1 MPKEPVAD
9 MAAPTRGGSGQD
21 EAYVR
26 FVRVRKTYDGETLVV
41 RDFDLDVARGEF
53 LTLLG
58 PSGSGKTTC
67 LMMLAGFE
75 AVTEGEIVLDG
86 RPINNVPPYRREI
99 GVVFQNYAL
108 FPHMTVSE
116 NLAFPL
122 EVRKASRAEI
132 EARISKALD
141 MVQLS
146 GFEHRRPAQLS
157 GGQQQRVAVARAL
170 VFEPKLVLM
179 DEPLGALDKQLREQM
194 QYEVKHL
201 HERLGVT
208 VVYVTHDQSEALTMS
223 NRIAVMHHGSIQ
235 QVATPQDLY
244 ERPHSAF
251 VAQFIGESNRIRGT
265 VRAVNGHTCV
275 VAVAGGEVRALAVRI
290 TGVGAAST
298 LSLRPERVL
307 IDPSPERCP
316 NVFDARVE
324 ELIYHGDHTR
334 MRVLACGC
342 DDFII
347 KVPNAAG
354 ERALA
359 VGETIRIG
367 WHLED
372 CRALDAA

>member
-1 MPKEPVAD
+1 VQ
-9 MAAPTRGGSGQD
+9 T

-26 FVRVRKTYDGETLVV
+26 FLDVAKTYDGETLVV

-75 AVTEGEIVLDG
+75 SVTHGQIVLDG
-86 RPINNVPPYRREI
+86 RPINNVPAHKRDI

-108 FPHMTVSE
+108 FPHMTVNE

-122 EVRKASRAEI
+122 EVRKASPTEI
-132 EARISKALD
+132 EARTKKALD

-146 GFEHRRPAQLS
+146 GFGQRRPAQLS

-194 QYEVKHL
+194 QYEIKHL

-223 NRIAVMHHGSIQ
+223 HRIAVLNHGAIQ

-244 ERPHSAF
+244 ERPENAF
-251 VAQFIGESNRIRGT
+251 VARFIGENNRLLGT
-265 VRAVNGHTCV
+265 VREVDGRTCL
-275 VAVAGGEVRALAVRI
+275 VAVEGGEVRALAVRVAGI
-290 TGVGAAST
+290 GSRST

-334 MRVLACGC
+334 TRVRACGC
-342 DDFII
+342 DEFII

-354 ERALA
+354 QIHLE
-359 VGETIRIG
+359 VGAAIKIG
-367 WHLED
+367 WHVED
-372 CRALDAA
+372 CRALDVP

>member
-1 MPKEPVAD
+1 MKS
-9 MAAPTRGGSGQD
+9 GGVVPL

-26 FVRVRKTYDGETLVV
+26 FVDVQKTYDGETLVV

-75 AVTEGEIVLDG
+75 SVTHGEIVLDG
-86 RPINNVPPYRREI
+86 RSINNAPPHKRDI
-99 GVVFQNYAL
+99 GVVFQDYAL
-108 FPHMTVSE
+108 FPHMTVNE
-116 NLAFPL
+116 NVAFPL
-122 EVRKASRAEI
+122 EVRKVARADI
-132 EARISKALD
+132 EARTRRALE

-146 GFEHRRPAQLS
+146 GFGHRRPAQLS

-179 DEPLGALDKQLREQM
+179 DEPLGALDKQMREQM

-208 VVYVTHDQSEALTMS
+208 VVYVTHDQTEALTMS
-223 NRIAVMHHGSIQ
+223 NRIAVIEHGAIQ

-244 ERPHSAF
+244 DRPENAF
-251 VAQFIGESNRIRGT
+251 VAQFIGENNRLSGT
-265 VRAVNGHTCV
+265 VREVSGPTCV
-275 VAVAGGEVRALAVRI
+275 VVVEGGEVRALAVN
-290 TGVGAAST
+290 VGGIGSSST

-307 IDPSPERCP
+307 IDPSPECCP

-334 MRVLACGC
+334 VRVRTCGC
-342 DDFII
+342 ADFVI
-347 KVPNAAG
+347 KLPNAAA
-354 ERALA
+354 RVQVM
-359 VGETIRIG
+359 VGQHIKIG
-367 WHLED
+367 WQVED
-372 CRALDAA
+372 CRALDVI

>member
-1 MPKEPVAD
+1 
-9 MAAPTRGGSGQD
+9 MAAPARGGSRTD

-26 FVRVRKTYDGETLVV
+26 CVRVRKTYDGETLVV

-75 AVTEGEIVLDG
+75 AVTHGEIVLDG
-86 RPINNVPPYRREI
+86 RPINNVPPYKRDI

-122 EVRKASRAEI
+122 QVRKASRAEI
-132 EARISKALD
+132 EARISKALE

-194 QYEVKHL
+194 QYEIKHL

-223 NRIAVMHHGSIQ
+223 NRIAVMNHGAIQ
-235 QVATPQDLY
+235 QVAAPQDLY
-244 ERPHSAF
+244 ERPENAF
-251 VAQFIGESNRIRGT
+251 VAQFIGESNRIQGT
-265 VRAVNGHTCV
+265 VREVTGHTCV
-275 VAVAGGEVRALAVRI
+275 VAIEGGEVRALAVKI
-290 TGVGAAST
+290 QGVGSAST

-307 IDPSPERCP
+307 IDPSPEGCP

-334 MRVLACGC
+334 ARVHACGC
-342 DDFII
+342 DDFVI
-347 KVPNAAG
+347 KVPNSAG
-354 ERALA
+354 RVHLE
-359 VGETIRIG
+359 VGARVRVGWRI
-367 WHLED
+367 ED
-372 CRALDAA
+372 CRALDVA

>member
-1 MPKEPVAD
+1 MVSQ
-9 MAAPTRGGSGQD
+9 GSRRQN

-26 FVRVRKTYDGETLVV
+26 FVGVEKTYDGETLVV

-75 AVTEGEIVLDG
+75 TVTHGEIVLDG
-86 RPINNVPPYRREI
+86 RPINNLPAHKRDI
-99 GVVFQNYAL
+99 GMVFQNYAL
-108 FPHMTVSE
+108 FPHMTVNE

-122 EVRKASRAEI
+122 EVRKAPPAEI
-132 EARISKALD
+132 EARTRKALD

-146 GFEHRRPAQLS
+146 GFGQRRPAQLS

-223 NRIAVMHHGSIQ
+223 NRIAVLNHGAIQ

-244 ERPHSAF
+244 ERPEKAF
-251 VAQFIGESNRIRGT
+251 VAQFVGENNQLLGT
-265 VRAVNGHTCV
+265 VRKIDGHTCV
-275 VAVAGGEVRALAVRI
+275 VAVEGGEVRALAVRI
-290 TGVGAAST
+290 DGIGSRST

-307 IDPSPERCP
+307 IDPRPERCP

-334 MRVLACGC
+334 TRVRACGC

-347 KVPNAAG
+347 KVPNSAGRAHLRAG
-354 ERALA
+354 EL
-359 VGETIRIG
+359 IRIG
-367 WHLED
+367 WQVED
-372 CRALDAA
+372 CRALDVL